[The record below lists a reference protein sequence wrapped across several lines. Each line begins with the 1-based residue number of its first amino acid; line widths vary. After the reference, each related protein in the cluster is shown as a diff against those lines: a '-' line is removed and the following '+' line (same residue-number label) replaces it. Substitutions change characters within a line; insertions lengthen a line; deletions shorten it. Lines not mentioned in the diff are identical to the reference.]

1 MNGSTRNGPGPAAPH
16 AEGLPEV
23 LAALLDTP
31 VVLGRIEQAADAGG
45 AVDEEPAQLPARP
58 APLALEQAIHEARHE
73 VDVVEAVGDEHLK
86 RLRYDEHVAARH
98 RLEHPAIDAAVEVE
112 HLLVE
117 RFPGVVLLVDRV
129 GRLLGSLRQRGAAV
143 DVEQREGAR
152 AGRPRRA
159 GPATWGR
166 PRSPPTASS
175 ACSVTTA
182 SGSASMATVS
192 ASPAMGAT
200 GSTVGA
206 EPVGRPA
213 VSALSDRARPEKV
226 PQPLRTTANAAAST
240 HDRADATETVAASH
254 VSDPPRS
261 QKIDAQGASP
271 HQYSGTCR
279 GGRWKLR
286 LGGLH
291 RARALCRAHSR
302 AMVVG
307 SPATDR
313 RAD

>member
-1 MNGSTRNGPGPAAPH
+1 MNGSTRNGPGPL
-16 AEGLPEV
+16 E
-23 LAALLDTP
+23 TP
-31 VVLGRIEQAADAGG
+31 VVLGRIEQAADPGG

-73 VDVVEAVGDEHLK
+73 VDVVKAVGDEHLK
-86 RLRYDEHVAARH
+86 RLRYDEHVGARH

-129 GRLLGSLRQRGAAV
+129 GRLLGSLRERGAAV
-143 DVEQREGAR
+143 HVEQREGAR
-152 AGRPRRA
+152 AVALVEQPQQRGGAFDLRRGLLGLLGHDHLGLGVDGHGLGKPGNGRDGLDRRHRA
-159 GPATWGR
+159 GGQAGR
-166 PRSPPTASS
+166 QR
-175 ACSVTTA
+175 
-182 SGSASMATVS
+182 
-192 ASPAMGAT
+192 
-200 GSTVGA
+200 
-206 EPVGRPA
+206 PVGSGQTREGAATAENDSQRGRQHP
-213 VSALSDRARPEKV
+213 DRA
-226 PQPLRTTANAAAST
+226 N
-240 HDRADATETVAASH
+240 ATETVAASH

-271 HQYSGTCR
+271 DQYSGTCR

-307 SPATDR
+307 STATDR